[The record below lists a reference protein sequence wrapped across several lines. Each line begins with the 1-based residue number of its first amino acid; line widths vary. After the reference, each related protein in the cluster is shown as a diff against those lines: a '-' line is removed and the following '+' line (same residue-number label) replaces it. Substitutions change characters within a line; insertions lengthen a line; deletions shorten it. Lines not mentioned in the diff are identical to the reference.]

1 MRALALAPVGVRP
14 EFQRHGLGSAMI
26 TRALVIARD
35 RQIDA
40 VFVVGDPAYYTRVGF
55 SLEAAAGYSGV
66 YAGPY
71 FMAVGCRDGLA
82 DVGNISLPK
91 AFNEFD

>member
-1 MRALALAPVGVRP
+1 VRALALAPVGVRP

-26 TRALVIARD
+26 TRALEIARD

-40 VFVVGDPAYYTRVGF
+40 VFVVGDPAYYTRVG
-55 SLEAAAGYSGV
+55 AAAGYSGV

-71 FMAVGCRDGLA
+71 FMAVRCRDGLA
-82 DVGNISLPK
+82 DVGNISFPK

>member
-26 TRALVIARD
+26 TRALEIARD

-71 FMAVGCRDGLA
+71 FRAVRCRDGLA
-82 DVGNISLPK
+82 DVGNISFPK